1 MVNADIDFRYWTNG
15 QKHPLPSWGKFYHLM
30 LFLLLSIIFLVA
42 FQQPLGFGETFRM
55 VMLVL
60 AVLAP
65 VAVFAGGWVL
75 GGAYSGFRDPRLF
88 QLTVVSVSSFA
99 LPWMA
104 VFLLCSWFLLARAF
118 FRQFRRPV
126 VGEPR

>member
-1 MVNADIDFRYWTNG
+1 MITGVFPA
-15 QKHPLPSWGKFYHLM
+15 S
-30 LFLLLSIIFLVA
+30 
-42 FQQPLGFGETFRM
+42 QPPPILNWAGDLCALR
-55 VMLVL
+55 LVL
-60 AVLAP
+60 AVLTP
-65 VAVFAGGWVL
+65 VAVFAGGWML

-99 LPWMA
+99 LLWMA
-104 VFLLCSWFLLARAF
+104 VLLPYSWFLLARIF